1 MNIHT
6 IADIALYGANAISVV
21 CVIRDRKQKAR
32 DDKLIQDLHEGLS
45 AAHRT
50 ANYWWAKGLVL
61 DTAKR
66 KQDDALRANLAKA
79 NGKRSVDNA

>member
-21 CVIRDRKQKAR
+21 CVIRARKQKAR
-32 DDKLIQDLHEGLS
+32 DDKLIQDPQFGLI

-50 ANYWWAKGLVL
+50 ANYWWAKWLAL

-66 KQDDALRANLAKA
+66 KQDDARRANLAKA
-79 NGKRSVDNA
+79 NGKRWVNNA